1 MGQNIRVK
9 HLPCAPMFIL
19 MNVDFLKD
27 FHFRCIYGEK
37 QKSDFLV
44 NLLIPDSH
52 WTVCPLSK
60 GNQAPHLKFERLKQK
75 SQNPIFV
82 LPRSRIGSSSSL
94 ESSMKRFPED
104 LTQIKT
110 NENQ

>member
-60 GNQAPHLKFERLKQK
+60 GNQAPHLKFERLNQK
-75 SQNPIFV
+75 ISESNFCFTSVKNWFV
-82 LPRSRIGSSSSL
+82 Q
-94 ESSMKRFPED
+94 
-104 LTQIKT
+104 LT
-110 NENQ
+110 